1 MTIVIDEIK
10 GITSA
15 TWTTA
20 GRPATAVASQ
30 QGFNTTLD
38 AQEIYDGANWQL
50 LSEGISATGGI
61 ITTDGTYTIHTFLN
75 TGVFTPNFAGNV
87 DYLVVGGGGSGGW
100 QTGSNGGGG
109 GAGGLRSTVTAT
121 GGGGSLESALAVT
134 AQAYTIT
141 VGAGGAELTASAQG
155 NDGADSVF
163 STITAAGGGG
173 GGGGGS
179 NVAGTAGGSGGGGCY
194 STGAGGAGTANQGY
208 AGGTSAATA
217 NNASGGGGGA
227 AAVGAAGGS
236 GLGTGGAGLAVA
248 ISGASVY
255 YAGGGGGAI
264 DGAGDTAAGGIGGGG
279 QGSESGGINGLGG
292 SNGLG
297 AGGGGATADQAG
309 AGGSGVV
316 IIRYTT
322 VSKVNQIGQG
332 PQIMIVHHQLPVDTA
347 GGTSISGVN
356 TRDLNTIQYNSIIG
370 ASLASKRVT
379 LPAGT
384 YHMKG
389 WATCYV
395 GETHK
400 TYIYDITNSRRVI
413 AGESA
418 YSLSSGTEV
427 GHSHVN
433 GVISTTGTT
442 VFELRQYILRG
453 AANVLGTQSNDNA
466 AGPEV
471 FAELEITR
479 IA

>member
-1 MTIVIDEIK
+1 MTVTIDGTK
-10 GITSA
+10 GIVGASWA
-15 TWTTA
+15 TG
-20 GRPATAVASQ
+20 GRPSSPAAGQ
-30 QGFNTTLD
+30 RGFNTTLD
-38 AQEIYDGANWQL
+38 AMEVYDGTQWQL

-61 ITTDGTYTIHTFLN
+61 ITIDGTYTIHTFLN
-75 TGVFTPNFAGNV
+75 SGVFTPNFAGNV

-121 GGGGSLESALAVT
+121 GGGGSVESALAVT

-141 VGAGGAELTASAQG
+141 VGAGGAALIANAQG
-155 NDGADSVF
+155 NAGGNSVF
-163 STITAAGGGG
+163 SSITSVGGGG

-179 NVAGTAGGSGGGGCY
+179 NVAGSAGGSGGGGGY
-194 STGAGGAGTANQGY
+194 ATGAGGAGTSNQGY
-208 AGGTSAATA
+208 AGGTSAAA
-217 NNASGGGGGA
+217 GNNASGGGGGA
-227 AAVGAAGGS
+227 AAVGVAGGS

-264 DGAGDTAAGGIGGGG
+264 DNSGSNALGGIGGGG
-279 QGSESGGINGLGG
+279 QGSVSGGVNGLDG

-297 AGGGGATADQAG
+297 GGGGGAAADEAG

-453 AANVLGTQSNDNA
+453 AANVLGTQANYIA

-471 FAELEITR
+471 YAELEITR